1 MLHDLA
7 GIGRGRGHQEILL
20 AEPPGRAVVEHQPVL
35 AQHQPV
41 ARLADRQRRED
52 VGVDAVEE
60 IRGVRPLH
68 GDLAERR
75 DVDDAGRLARRRRLA
90 HIGLLDR
97 LAGQAIDHRAVPEA
111 GRIHRR
117 AVGDMPVVH
126 RRQPLGP
133 DLAVALG
140 RQRADR
146 HRRER
151 RAEARRADLG
161 DLLAERVRHDGEA
174 GHVRGLALVG
184 RHAERRVALQML
196 DRDRS
201 LRDGRGGCRRR
212 SRRAGSR
219 RRLCLAASI
228 SKTGA
233 GAMSSS
239 SARPRRDA
247 LRRRSCRRVRPQGLR
262 PAPRRARMCR

>member
-1 MLHDLA
+1 MKGSVSLSTLVPVTHGCQDVPRLRPGDRRARPLVGHRSELDLEVGPDHVEQIFQMLHDLA
-7 GIGRGRGHQEILL
+7 GVGRGRGHQEILL

-35 AQHQPV
+35 AQHQPI
-41 ARLADRQRRED
+41 ACLADRQRRED

-60 IRGVRPLH
+60 IRGVRPLD

-75 DVDDAGRLARRRRLA
+75 DIGDAGRLARRLRLA

-97 LAGQAIDHRAVPEA
+97 LARQAVDHRAVPEA

-133 DLAVALG
+133 DLAVTLG

-146 HRRER
+146 HRREG
-151 RAEARRADLG
+151 RAETRRADLG
-161 DLLAERVRHDGEA
+161 NLLAERVRHDGEA

-196 DRDRS
+196 DGDRN
-201 LRDGRGGCRRR
+201 LRDGRGGHRRR
-212 SRRAGSR
+212 
-219 RRLCLAASI
+219 
-228 SKTGA
+228 
-233 GAMSSS
+233 
-239 SARPRRDA
+239 
-247 LRRRSCRRVRPQGLR
+247 
-262 PAPRRARMCR
+262 